1 METTAIHVPKTYS
14 AWKFIIGGF
23 LGGLIAT
30 AINSIWFVVFPI
42 IYDAEFPPQLDEL
55 SLAFASIGSMV
66 FASIFYYLVS
76 LKSFQT
82 GTRIYLIIVSI
93 ISILSVLVQFFPEYL
108 IQYGI
113 IESQN
118 VPANLALITV
128 PFHIATALVA
138 LIFIPKFT
146 GMKDD

>member
-1 METTAIHVPKTYS
+1 METTTLSVPKTYS

-23 LGGLIAT
+23 IAGLIAT

-42 IYDAEFPPQLDEL
+42 IYEAEFPPQLDEL

-66 FASIFYYLVS
+66 LASVFYYAVS
-76 LKSFQT
+76 LKSYQT
-82 GTRIYLIIVSI
+82 GTKVYLTVVLIVSI
-93 ISILSVLVQFFPEYL
+93 LSTLVQFFPEQL

-113 IESQN
+113 IDSQT
-118 VPANLALITV
+118 VPNNLALVTV

-146 GMKDD
+146 GMKDE